1 MLSKRSIRAE
11 FAKQIIFAS
20 LALIALFSFILYS
33 YIQNYIYDE
42 LREELLKEAESIAL
56 SNTKYKIGT
65 RIRAYSM
72 GSFKSGDTLIEVVA
86 LNDTNPSITYK
97 DIDSKNHNYF
107 QIIYPYNLHNNA
119 YIVITKEIST
129 IKKLLQDILR
139 SIMII
144 NFAGFIIIQIYAFG
158 LSNILTKPISTL
170 SKKLSKINETRF
182 EKINTDRIPD
192 EFEPLG
198 TSLNSLFE
206 RLEKYL
212 SYQKELFIGIA
223 HELKTPLAVMKLK
236 NEVALIKD
244 RDTEKYKET
253 IKLNIETI
261 DRLNKMIT
269 QILDIG
275 RQEGAQFEP
284 LKEIDIVDF
293 LDKKIHDYRL
303 LAKSENKKLTYN
315 LNPLELRVMIQPTLF
330 NHIIQNFIQNAI
342 KFTPENK
349 EIRVLSW
356 FKDNEFKIMVLDEGK
371 GLDGDINIYAPFK
384 KSGEESGA
392 GLGLFIAK
400 SAADSMGL
408 QIALQNREDGIRG
421 AVATI
426 VAKLSRKS
434 QKEPY
439 QIKRIRTEA
448 LEEPTLQS

>member
-33 YIQNYIYDE
+33 YIKNYIYDE
-42 LREELLKEAESIAL
+42 LKDELLKEAESIAL
-56 SNTKYKIGT
+56 SNTKYRIGT
-65 RIRAYSM
+65 SIRAYSM
-72 GSFKSGDTLIEVVA
+72 GSFKSGDTLIEIVA
-86 LNDTNPSITYK
+86 LNDTNPYITYK
-97 DIDSKNHNYF
+97 DVSSNNHSYF
-107 QIIYPYNLHNNA
+107 QIIYPYNLQNNA
-119 YIVITKEIST
+119 YIIITKEIST
-129 IKKLLQDILR
+129 IKKLLNDILR
-139 SIMII
+139 SIFII
-144 NFAGFIIIQIYAFG
+144 NFAGFILIQLYAFG
-158 LSNILTKPISTL
+158 LSNILTKPISAL
-170 SKKLSKINETRF
+170 SRKLSRMNETHF
-182 EKINTDRIPD
+182 EKIDMDKIPD
-192 EFEPLG
+192 ELEPLG

-293 LDKKIHDYRL
+293 LQKKVHDYKL
-303 LAKSENKKLTYN
+303 LAKSENKKLTFN
-315 LNPLELRVMIQPTLF
+315 LNPSALRVLIQPTLL

-342 KFTPENK
+342 KFTPEGK
-349 EIRVLSW
+349 EIRVISW
-356 FKDNEFKIMVLDEGK
+356 FKENEFKVLVLDEGK
-371 GLDGDINIYAPFK
+371 GIDGNINIYAPFK
-384 KSGEESGA
+384 KSGDESGA

-408 QIALQNREDGIRG
+408 QISLQNREDGVNG
-421 AVATI
+421 AVASI
-426 VAKLSRKS
+426 VAILARKS
-434 QKEPY
+434 PKEPY
-439 QIKRIRTEA
+439 KIKRPPQ
-448 LEEPTLQS
+448 EEKLPTPQS